1 MYSINKCFFKKKGM
15 KGAAAHTNNRFNLM
29 TLVAS
34 YPERWAKKQLY
45 FVGLFINFVFHFAG
59 AMEQLTGSRS

>member
-1 MYSINKCFFKKKGM
+1 
-15 KGAAAHTNNRFNLM
+15 M

-34 YPERWAKKQLY
+34 YPERWAKKQLT

-59 AMEQLTGSRS
+59 AMEQLTGSRSYRETGAERNEK

>member
-1 MYSINKCFFKKKGM
+1 M
-15 KGAAAHTNNRFNLM
+15 KGAAARTNNRFNLM

-34 YPERWAKKQLY
+34 YPEMSEEAAL
-45 FVGLFINFVFHFAG
+45 FGLFINFAFHFAG

>member
-1 MYSINKCFFKKKGM
+1 
-15 KGAAAHTNNRFNLM
+15 M

-34 YPERWAKKQLY
+34 YPERWAKKQLT